1 MVQIVQTH
9 IQTVAMVGNVIM
21 LTVAVVTAVT
31 MVHMMAMHPAL
42 VIVTV
47 ITARKTVASTV
58 KIPRDVTK

>member
-1 MVQIVQTH
+1 
-9 IQTVAMVGNVIM
+9 MVGNVIM

-31 MVHMMAMHPAL
+31 IVHMMVMHPAL